1 MEKGQQLR
9 VAVLS
14 ATLGTLDA
22 SGLGRDEALARID
35 HNTGNL
41 AFQHAVG
48 LHVAGPVDLVDWID
62 PPDEVRERFDVIV
75 IPEAN
80 AANPHRDFADRA
92 AWIER
97 CDRPVVVVGLG
108 AQAASSGDDVSLTPG
123 TVAYLR
129 ALSERTEV
137 LGVRGEFSA
146 ATLARIGVSNTLV
159 MGCPS
164 NFIAPNATLGSDL
177 EPRYAAAVGR
187 VTVAAGSTLRHLKS
201 VERQLYR
208 WMARSGGLWF
218 PQSGPAL
225 ELWPGWGGWSDTA
238 YRKVRDYVTPLAQRP
253 LRRGEFD
260 DVVSRRLR
268 VLLDVPAWMN
278 ELRTCDAA
286 FGTRFHGNMLAF
298 QAGVPTVVLSHDART
313 AELCDTIGVPHV
325 PADRLASYASPER
338 LLRSIGFAGVEFDE
352 RRRHLAGRYRSVLAA
367 GGIVTT
373 EHLDRIASVG

>member
-22 SGLGRDEALARID
+22 SGLGRDEALAVDRSQ
-35 HNTGNL
+35 HGQLGLPACGRAPRGRTGRPGRL
-41 AFQHAVG
+41 DRSARRSARAIRRDRDPRGQRRQPAPG
-48 LHVAGPVDLVDWID
+48 LRGSCP
-62 PPDEVRERFDVIV
+62 
-75 IPEAN
+75 
-80 AANPHRDFADRA
+80 
-92 AWIER
+92 WIER

-298 QAGVPTVVLSHDART
+298 PGGR
-313 AELCDTIGVPHV
+313 
-325 PADRLASYASPER
+325 ADRGAQPRCAHSGTLRHDRSAPRARRSAGIVCVARATAAVYR
-338 LLRSIGFAGVEFDE
+338 LC
-352 RRRHLAGRYRSVLAA
+352 RRRVR
-367 GGIVTT
+367 
-373 EHLDRIASVG
+373 

>member
-1 MEKGQQLR
+1 MTLLLHHDGPFRGPSREGRHRPSAGGPRRHGNPGGRRRASRSGRAR
-9 VAVLS
+9 V
-14 ATLGTLDA
+14 
-22 SGLGRDEALARID
+22 SG
-35 HNTGNL
+35 
-41 AFQHAVG
+41 
-48 LHVAGPVDLVDWID
+48 
-62 PPDEVRERFDVIV
+62 
-75 IPEAN
+75 
-80 AANPHRDFADRA
+80 
-92 AWIER
+92 
-97 CDRPVVVVGLG
+97 G

-298 QAGVPTVVLSHDART
+298 QAGVPTVVLSHDAAAVYR
-313 AELCDTIGVPHV
+313 LC
-325 PADRLASYASPER
+325 
-338 LLRSIGFAGVEFDE
+338 
-352 RRRHLAGRYRSVLAA
+352 RRRVR
-367 GGIVTT
+367 
-373 EHLDRIASVG
+373 